1 MYDLIRT
8 KADRMRDDALR
19 FTQHLVRT
27 RSPSLDE
34 EDAARVVETQ
44 MRNIGYSHVFSD
56 AFGNVVGLI
65 AGREN
70 APTVLLT
77 CHLDNVIP
85 HENGSSDAPQD
96 GTIIAEN
103 LFGTGAADCKSGLAA
118 QVFAGALLR
127 QIMLPLRGNLI
138 VAATVAEENGC
149 SLGLRGLIDHTLPE
163 LGWKPDIAIMGE
175 PTDLGLYF
183 GHDGWMD
190 VDVTVTGSG
199 SFQVGAAGVAIY
211 EEYAETCDAMRSNTR
226 REDLMVARP
235 AFAQTATG
243 WQSTLRLTSRLQGSA
258 NVTQLVGELQEQA
271 ARSAKPMR
279 DVKVSAEIVKETQTL
294 WNGRVANFEHIS
306 HPWMTDPHH
315 PLLRRAFSTLAAS
328 GSSVRPGNWDLSRLR
343 MGTAGGALVRNLGIP
358 TIGYGPGLEEQ
369 AHRAGEWVKV
379 DNITQAICGT
389 AVMLQGLIGMPEFG
403 WASPYV

>member
-19 FTQHLVRT
+19 FTQRLVRT

-34 EDAARVVETQ
+34 EDAAHVVEKQ

-56 AFGNVVGLI
+56 DFGNVVGLI

-70 APTVLLT
+70 TPTVLLT
-77 CHLDNVIP
+77 CHLDNVVP
-85 HENGSSDAPQD
+85 HEANGADVPQD

-103 LFGTGAADCKSGLAA
+103 LFGVGAADCKSGLAA
-118 QVFAGALLR
+118 QVFAGALLK

-163 LGWKPDIAIMGE
+163 LGWKPDFAIMGE
-175 PTDLGLYF
+175 PTDLGVYF

-190 VDVTVTGSG
+190 VDVNVTGAG
-199 SFQVGAAGVAIY
+199 SFEVGAAGQAIY
-211 EEYAETCDAMRSNTR
+211 EEYAETCDAMRSSTR
-226 REDLMVARP
+226 REDLMVSRP
-235 AFAQTATG
+235 VFTQSPTG
-243 WQSTLRLTSRLQGSA
+243 WQSTLRLTSRLRGSD
-258 NVTQLVGELQEQA
+258 NIGNMVGELQEQA
-271 ARSAKPMR
+271 SRTAKPIGG
-279 DVKVSAEIVKETQTL
+279 VNVSAGIVKETQTL
-294 WNGRVANFEHIS
+294 WNGRSATFEHVS
-306 HPWMTDPHH
+306 HPWTTDPNH

-328 GSSVRPGNWDLSRLR
+328 GSSVRPGSWDLSRLR
-343 MGTAGGALVRNLGIP
+343 MGTAGSALVRNLEIP

-369 AHRAGEWVKV
+369 AHRLGEWVKV
-379 DNITQAICGT
+379 DNITRAICGT

-403 WASPYV
+403 WASAYI